1 MKACIPTL
9 AAAAALVFGAQAQ
22 AHILA
27 GNDAAT
33 ASKPASS
40 QSVLA
45 VMKAAGIRYHAAA
58 NYKNEQRLTGSR
70 FLFTSTGVRPDDRA
84 GLRGV

>member
-9 AAAAALVFGAQAQ
+9 VTAVALVAGAQAQ

-27 GNDAAT
+27 GNDAVT
-33 ASKPASS
+33 VSKSTSS
-40 QSVLA
+40 ESALA
-45 VMKAAGIRYHAAA
+45 VMNAAGIRYHAAA

-70 FLFTSTGVRPDDRA
+70 FVSPARSVRPDDRP
-84 GLRGV
+84 GVRGV

>member
-9 AAAAALVFGAQAQ
+9 VTAVALVAGAQAQ

-27 GNDAAT
+27 GNDAA
-33 ASKPASS
+33 AVSKSTSS
-40 QSVLA
+40 QKVLA
-45 VMKAAGIRYHAAA
+45 TMTAAGVRYHAAA

-70 FLFTSTGVRPDDRA
+70 LASPSGARPDDRP